1 MRASQKIVW
10 SEGLLMAPQHL
21 QQQDRYHEGQLC
33 DRLDALTPFNW
44 GVLRVEVDKKALS
57 AGQVQLTVFEGVL
70 PDGVVLSLRSG
81 HPELPGTRGIAEHFP
96 HAATCLDVYLGL
108 PEEREGVDNFT
119 EDAGAQVR
127 YAASQ
132 RSMHDLAG
140 SGSSAE
146 VPFAR
151 RRPLLLF
158 GDEPREGIVCFKL
171 LEIVRDD
178 SGSLVISDPYIPPSL
193 RVDASLFLI
202 AGLRRLLGTMLTRQK
217 ALSEA
222 RRQATHATV
231 EFSAKDVTRYLLL
244 STINEYIPVLKHIID
259 SGHMSPCDCYTTL
272 LKLAGQLTT
281 FSTEISPT
289 ELPRFEYTNL
299 RATFEE
305 LFARLTSL
313 LQATIEDNFVALTL
327 QPRHDGMYMGTSDDE
342 RVWSC
347 HQYVLAIKTELPEQ
361 PTATQVP
368 RLSKLA
374 SWNEINGILTM
385 ATPGAA
391 VEVTYR
397 PPPEIPVKA
406 GLVYF
411 SVTTDNAYWR
421 SIKNDKNIA
430 LYLPPL
436 FDPKTTTV
444 QLMGV
449 LPRHHAKVA

>member
-1 MRASQKIVW
+1 
-10 SEGLLMAPQHL
+10 
-21 QQQDRYHEGQLC
+21 
-33 DRLDALTPFNW
+33 
-44 GVLRVEVDKKALS
+44 
-57 AGQVQLTVFEGVL
+57 
-70 PDGVVLSLRSG
+70 
-81 HPELPGTRGIAEHFP
+81 
-96 HAATCLDVYLGL
+96 
-108 PEEREGVDNFT
+108 
-119 EDAGAQVR
+119 
-127 YAASQ
+127 
-132 RSMHDLAG
+132 
-140 SGSSAE
+140 
-146 VPFAR
+146 
-151 RRPLLLF
+151 
-158 GDEPREGIVCFKL
+158 VCFKL

-178 SGSLVISDPYIPPSL
+178 SGSLVISEPYIPPSL

-231 EFSAKDVTRYLLL
+231 EFNAKDVTRYLLL
-244 STINEYIPVLKHIID
+244 SVINEYIPVLKHIID

-272 LKLAGQLTT
+272 LRLGGQLTT

-305 LFARLTSL
+305 LFARLTAL

-327 QPRHDGMYMGTSDDE
+327 QPRHDGMYMGASDDE

-397 PPPEIPVKA
+397 PPPEVPVKA

-411 SVTTDNAYWR
+411 SVTIDNAYWR